1 MEAEKRI
8 LVADAGEEYRKL
20 LVDILSAKSDLTV
33 VGETGDGCE
42 VLRLVKKL
50 APDVLVTDLILSHM
64 DGVEVLKKLKEQRIE
79 PQLKTLVIS
88 GFICGNMAELVARSG
103 ADYFLMKPCRPTTII
118 ERIRQLSSI
127 GFGMPIVD
135 DTDLNLQKLVT
146 SIIREI
152 KVPVHIMG
160 YRYLREAIII
170 TVKDMDAVNAVTKVL
185 YPEVAKRFSTTS
197 DRVERSIHHAIEVA
211 WDQGDLWTIQKY
223 FGNAAAKAVESPT
236 NSEFIATIADRL
248 QLQLRQAHN

>member
-1 MEAEKRI
+1 MEVEKRI

-20 LVDILSAKSDLTV
+20 LVKMLSAENDMTV

-42 VLRLVKKL
+42 VLRLVKEL
-50 APDVLVTDLILSHM
+50 APDVLVTDLVLSHM
-64 DGVEVLKKLKEQRIE
+64 DGVEVLKKLKEQHIE
-79 PQLKTLVIS
+79 SHLKTLVLS
-88 GFICGNMAELVARSG
+88 GFIRGNMAQLVAQSG
-103 ADYFLMKPCRPTTII
+103 ADYFLMKPCRLATII
-118 ERIRQLSSI
+118 ERIRQLSGI
-127 GFGMPIVD
+127 GSGMPIVD

-146 SIIREI
+146 SIIREV

-223 FGNAAAKAVESPT
+223 FGNTAAKAIERPT